1 MNKEDK
7 SKFLLKVKTLPKKIV
22 LYFTVQDIL
31 NCYYLVSEKGIEKL
45 KYDRCH

>member
-7 SKFLLKVKTLPKKIV
+7 AKVLLKVSLQKKIV

>member
-7 SKFLLKVKTLPKKIV
+7 AKVLLKVSLQKKFV

>member
-7 SKFLLKVKTLPKKIV
+7 AKVLLKASLQKKIV